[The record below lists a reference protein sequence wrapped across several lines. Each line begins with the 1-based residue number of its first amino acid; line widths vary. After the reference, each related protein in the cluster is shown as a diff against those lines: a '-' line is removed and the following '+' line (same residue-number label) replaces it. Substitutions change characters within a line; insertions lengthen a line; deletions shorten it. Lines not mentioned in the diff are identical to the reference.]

1 MNGNSVVVRHPSTE
15 MIRDAF
21 MSISLMR
28 KGRLNSRSFV
38 YIVII
43 VRFFSS
49 EIPIIEGC
57 FIQIMFIFV
66 F

>member
-43 VRFFSS
+43 VRFF
-49 EIPIIEGC
+49 
-57 FIQIMFIFV
+57 FV
-66 F
+66 RNSYYRGLFYTK

>member
-28 KGRLNSRSFV
+28 KGRLNSRSFCL
-38 YIVII
+38 YCNNCS
-43 VRFFSS
+43 FLF
-49 EIPIIEGC
+49 C
-57 FIQIMFIFV
+57 QKFLL
-66 F
+66 

>member
-1 MNGNSVVVRHPSTE
+1 
-15 MIRDAF
+15 

-43 VRFFSS
+43 VRFFLS
-49 EIPIIEGC
+49 EIPIIEGVLYK
-57 FIQIMFIFV
+57 IMFIFV

>member
-1 MNGNSVVVRHPSTE
+1 
-15 MIRDAF
+15 

-28 KGRLNSRSFV
+28 KGRLNSSLFFV

-43 VRFFSS
+43 MFVSFLS

-57 FIQIMFIFV
+57 FIQNNVYICILIPIV
-66 F
+66 L